1 MGSMRWALNHRNLLT
16 QMQQAPRAKDDEP
29 LLAASPLLQNC
40 RYYFAVGFAFAE
52 FHDGAN

>member
-29 LLAASPLLQNC
+29 LLAASPLLQDC
-40 RYYFAVGFAFAE
+40 GYYFAVGFALAE